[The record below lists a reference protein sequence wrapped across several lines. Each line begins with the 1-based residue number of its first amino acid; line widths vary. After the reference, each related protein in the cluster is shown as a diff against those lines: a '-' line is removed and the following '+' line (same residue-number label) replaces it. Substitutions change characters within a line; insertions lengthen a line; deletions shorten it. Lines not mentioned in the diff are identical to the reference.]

1 MRRDRGLLQRNR
13 PIRNR
18 VSGPFLDLRV
28 FCFYQEKVLK
38 CWHDSRI
45 AEVSRS
51 RVVALEL
58 GIKMTISP
66 IFEACLSQYIY
77 AARWEIAQF
86 VAFDQNSNG
95 GSLSPSARLDPR
107 GISSRRA
114 PTEPSAASTS

>member
-1 MRRDRGLLQRNR
+1 
-13 PIRNR
+13 
-18 VSGPFLDLRV
+18 
-28 FCFYQEKVLK
+28 
-38 CWHDSRI
+38 
-45 AEVSRS
+45 
-51 RVVALEL
+51 VVALEL

-107 GISSRRA
+107 HFI
-114 PTEPSAASTS
+114 PESAYGTFGCLNLLV